1 MEQNSHPEDMQSM
14 VSCTNKLV
22 KDGFT
27 ENFKVSESGLMALS
41 KERVYK
47 PEEVSIVNF
56 YRFEGYSDPG
66 DNMILY
72 AIITNDK
79 VKGTL
84 TDGYGAYADPL
95 VENFIKQVEEISKKT
110 EIKPTE
116 SKPET
121 IGNP

>member
-1 MEQNSHPEDMQSM
+1 MKSM
-14 VSCTNKLV
+14 VTCTNKLV
-22 KDGFT
+22 QDGFT
-27 ENFKVSESGLMALS
+27 ENFKVSEQGLMALE

-66 DNMILY
+66 DNTILY
-72 AIITNDK
+72 AIITNDG

-84 TDGYGAYADPL
+84 SDGYGAYGDAQ
-95 VENFIKQVEEISKKT
+95 VEKFIKQVEEIHKKT
-110 EIKPTE
+110 KIKPE
-116 SKPET
+116 DEPET

>member
-1 MEQNSHPEDMQSM
+1 MEQISKTEDMKSM
-14 VSCTNKLV
+14 VTCTNKLV
-22 KDGFT
+22 QDGFT
-27 ENFKVSESGLMALS
+27 ENFKVSEQGLMALE

-66 DNMILY
+66 DNTILY
-72 AIITNDK
+72 AIITNDG

-84 TDGYGAYADPL
+84 TDGYGAYGDAQ
-95 VENFIKQVEEISKKT
+95 VENFIKQVEEIHKKT
-110 EIKPTE
+110 KIKPE
-116 SKPET
+116 DEPET

>member
-95 VENFIKQVEEISKKT
+95 VEKFIKQVEEISKKT

>member
-1 MEQNSHPEDMQSM
+1 MEQVSKTEDMQSL

-22 KDGFT
+22 QDGFR
-27 ENFKVSESGLMALS
+27 ENFKVSEQGLMALT

-47 PEEVSIVNF
+47 PEQVHIVNF

-66 DNMILY
+66 DNNVLY
-72 AIITNDK
+72 AIVTDDG

-95 VENFIKQVEEISKKT
+95 VEKFIKEVEDINKKT
-110 EIKPTE
+110 KIKPE
-116 SKPET
+116 QEKPET
-121 IGNP
+121 LGNP